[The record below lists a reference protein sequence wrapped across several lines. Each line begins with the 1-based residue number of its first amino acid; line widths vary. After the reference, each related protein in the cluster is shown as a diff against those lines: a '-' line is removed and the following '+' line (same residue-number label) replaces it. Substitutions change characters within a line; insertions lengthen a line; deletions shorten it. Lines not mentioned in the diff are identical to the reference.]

1 MLIILTVYIYQYVSV
16 YVCSRARARVCVR
29 WVCVIFVSRCF
40 ISLVSVK
47 PELPLLLWVCG
58 VTKDCT
64 LEFPWRPPYCS
75 VWDRASDMNCLL
87 VYCDCTHHSW
97 PPSGKHFMSAVS
109 SRVTSRHEGK
119 RGHHWRET
127 AVINTL
133 WSGIATATREWS
145 VRYYITLSAWQTY
158 EGVKCRILYYIN
170 VATKK
175 CGVRFFTLSPG
186 QRRSEV

>member
-1 MLIILTVYIYQYVSV
+1 MGVCHICVTLFYQPCICQTWFTTASVSMRCYQRLYVGV
-16 YVCSRARARVCVR
+16 P
-29 WVCVIFVSRCF
+29 
-40 ISLVSVK
+40 VK
-47 PELPLLLWVCG
+47 ATLLLSLG
-58 VTKDCT
+58 
-64 LEFPWRPPYCS
+64 
-75 VWDRASDMNCLL
+75 RASDMNCLL